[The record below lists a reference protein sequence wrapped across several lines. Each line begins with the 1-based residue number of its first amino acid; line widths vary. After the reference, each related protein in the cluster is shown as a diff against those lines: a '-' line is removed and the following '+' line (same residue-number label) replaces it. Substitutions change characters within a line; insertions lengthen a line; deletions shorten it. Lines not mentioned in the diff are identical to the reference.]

1 MHDADMGASGV
12 TEHPGV
18 GAGKSG
24 LDTEQR
30 RPGDG
35 VGLRLA
41 MGVLLRIGCCVG
53 TISGVPC
60 PLLLN
65 PEDHFAASVV
75 VFVFVGYALVQRMA
89 RRRSAVVVVAVHPI
103 TLPPGRRP

>member
-35 VGLRLA
+35 FGLRLRLA
-41 MGVLLRIGCCVG
+41 MGVLLRIDCCVG
-53 TISGVPC
+53 TIAGVP
-60 PLLLN
+60 
-65 PEDHFAASVV
+65 
-75 VFVFVGYALVQRMA
+75 
-89 RRRSAVVVVAVHPI
+89 
-103 TLPPGRRP
+103 